1 VRLGCAQGWCFKSA
15 AGRVDV
21 RGVDLWD
28 WLGGL
33 VNLLLDR
40 RWGLR
45 LALAAL
51 LLCCVVIWLEVPYF
65 RV

>member
-1 VRLGCAQGWCFKSA
+1 M
-15 AGRVDV
+15 
-21 RGVDLWD
+21 DLWD

-33 VNLLLDR
+33 VELLFER
-40 RWGLR
+40 RWGLWT
-45 LALAAL
+45 AAVLL